1 MVELNTLFNQ
11 FIYSGIIVRS
21 RNENGHNLWKHL
33 SKNLDDKRMVG
44 SWISSRITLEGHIL
58 TSKDQIYSYVYEFLK
73 IKGEVNDQT
82 TMDGGR
88 DRHNQDHRQ
97 DHSQDHSQDNDE
109 VHYENSEEHYNR
121 RVPWLPSN
129 YFLQLVKIPKE
140 RDCTQKRV
148 LQIAY
153 NIGQLMACVGINTRR
168 DYAVYNPGAIQFY
181 HDNNLHKLDSYLNT
195 DQHGGSNLSLYNNYL
210 SMTPLQNYNS
220 CKSCNLNND
229 KCIKC
234 GSQFI
239 NVLV

>member
-1 MVELNTLFNQ
+1 MVELKELFNQ

-21 RNENGHNLWKHL
+21 KNENGHNMWKEL
-33 SKNLDDKRMVG
+33 SKDLDDKRIVG
-44 SWISSRITLEGHIL
+44 SWINSRVTIDGSIL
-58 TSKDQIYSYVYEFLK
+58 TSKDHIYSYVHNFLG

-88 DRHNQDHRQ
+88 YKNDRNQES
-97 DHSQDHSQDNDE
+97 SQENE
-109 VHYENSEEHYNR
+109 RVHYEKSEEHYNR
-121 RVPWLPSN
+121 KVPWLPSN

-153 NIGQLMACVGINTRR
+153 NIGQLMACVGIETRSE
-168 DYAVYNPGAIQFY
+168 YPVYNPGSIQFY
-181 HDNNLHKLDSYLNT
+181 HDNNLHKLDSYLHT

-229 KCIKC
+229 KCTKC